1 MGQYVCEYE
10 LTDSIFMNAK
20 HDRKKVLR
28 TMRLSRPGRW
38 IRLVFPPLLLAV
50 ALLATTTSAS
60 AHPLG
65 NFTVNRY
72 SRLELQ
78 PGRVLVRYVLDMA
91 EIPAFQERDRI
102 DADHDGTVSP
112 AEHEQY
118 LAKELAM
125 ITGNLHLVV
134 DGEPLRL
141 EPREQLLEFPPGQ
154 GGLATLRLSA
164 RFVASLPSRQSP
176 WQASYRDDNYAGRL
190 GWQEIVVQAASGIA
204 LLESTAPVED
214 RSREL
219 RAYPEDMLQSPPAIS
234 NVDFRFQ
241 AGAAANTGT
250 PAVATLE
257 SSAAPAQDR
266 FAALI
271 AVPMAGPQALLLTLL
286 LAFGLGAMHALAP
299 GHGKTVVAA
308 YLVGSRGTA
317 RHALFLGLTTTIT
330 HTAGVFA
337 LGLITLFVSRYILP
351 EQLYPWLGVTSG
363 LIVVAIGFS
372 LFRGRLRKLAAEHA
386 VHHTHAHHHHDH
398 DHGHSHTDHDHSHD
412 HGHSHA
418 DHDHSHLHSHDGGP
432 AHSHMPPGADGAPI
446 TWRSLLALGV
456 SGGLIPC
463 PSALVVLLSAIAL
476 QRVAFGML
484 LIVAFSLGLASV
496 LTLIGVLLV
505 HAGRLFERLPV
516 RGRLFQIMPVASA
529 LLVTLAGLAI
539 TWRALLETGLI

>member
-1 MGQYVCEYE
+1 MRQ
-10 LTDSIFMNAK
+10 
-20 HDRKKVLR
+20 VL
-28 TMRLSRPGRW
+28 
-38 IRLVFPPLLLAV
+38 PPLLLAV
-50 ALLATTTSAS
+50 ALLATATSAS

-78 PGRVLVRYVLDMA
+78 PRSVLVRYVLDMA
-91 EIPAFQERDRI
+91 EIPAFQEREQI
-102 DADHDGTVSP
+102 DADHDGTISRD
-112 AEHEQY
+112 EHEQY
-118 LAKELAM
+118 LTKELEG

-164 RFVASLPSRQSP
+164 RFVAALPSRHRP
-176 WQASYRDDNYAGRL
+176 RQASYRDDNYTDRL
-190 GWQEIVVQAASGIA
+190 GWQEIVVHAAGGIS

-214 RSREL
+214 RSQEL
-219 RAYPEDMLQSPPAIS
+219 RAYPEDMLQSPPAIRS
-234 NVDFRFQ
+234 VEFRFR
-241 AGAAANTGT
+241 AGAAAGAGT
-250 PAVATLE
+250 PAVVTLE
-257 SSAAPAQDR
+257 ARAAPAQDR

-271 AVPMAGPQALLLTLL
+271 VVPMAGPQALLLTLL

-337 LGLITLFVSRYILP
+337 LGLVTLFVSRYILP

-372 LFRGRLRKLAAEHA
+372 LFRGRVRKLAGHHA
-386 VHHTHAHHHHDH
+386 ADHTHTHHHHDH
-398 DHGHSHTDHDHSHD
+398 DHGHSHADHDHSHD

-418 DHDHSHLHSHDGGP
+418 DHDHSHDHGHLHSHDGGP

-505 HAGRLFERLPV
+505 HAGRLFERLPI

>member
-1 MGQYVCEYE
+1 
-10 LTDSIFMNAK
+10 
-20 HDRKKVLR
+20 
-28 TMRLSRPGRW
+28 MRATSLSRRSRW
-38 IRLVFPPLLLAV
+38 TRLVFPPLLLAV
-50 ALLATTTSAS
+50 ALLATATPAS

-78 PGRVLVRYVLDMA
+78 PGSVLVRYVLDMA
-91 EIPAFQERDRI
+91 EIPAFQEREQI
-102 DADHDGTVSP
+102 DADHDGTITSV
-112 AEHEQY
+112 EHEQY
-118 LAKELAM
+118 LTSKLEG
-125 ITGNLHLVV
+125 ITANLHLVV

-190 GWQEIVVQAASGIA
+190 GWQEIVVRPAGGMS

-241 AGAAANTGT
+241 GGAAINAGI

-308 YLVGSRGTA
+308 YLVGSRGTT

-372 LFRGRLRKLAAEHA
+372 LFRGRLRKLAAKHA
-386 VHHTHAHHHHDH
+386 ADHTHAHHHHDH
-398 DHGHSHTDHDHSHD
+398 DHGHSHADHDHSHD

-418 DHDHSHLHSHDGGP
+418 DHDHSHDHGHSHADHDHGHLHSHDGGP

-505 HAGRLFERLPV
+505 HAGRLFERLPI

>member
-1 MGQYVCEYE
+1 M
-10 LTDSIFMNAK
+10 
-20 HDRKKVLR
+20 
-28 TMRLSRPGRW
+28 
-38 IRLVFPPLLLAV
+38 RLVFAPLLLAV
-50 ALLATTTSAS
+50 ALLATATSVS

-78 PGRVLVRYVLDMA
+78 PGSVLVRYVLDMA
-91 EIPAFQERDRI
+91 EIPAFQEREQI
-102 DADHDGTVSP
+102 DADHDGTITRV
-112 AEHEQY
+112 EHEQY
-118 LAKELAM
+118 LTSKLED

-164 RFVASLPSRQSP
+164 RFVASLPSRQTP
-176 WQASYRDDNYAGRL
+176 WQASYRDDNFAGRL
-190 GWQEIVVQAASGIA
+190 GWQEIVVRAAGGMS

-214 RSREL
+214 RSGEL
-219 RAYPEDMLQSPPAIS
+219 QAYPEDMLQSPPAIS
-234 NVDFRFQ
+234 NVDFRFE

-271 AVPMAGPQALLLTLL
+271 AVPMAGPQALILTLL
-286 LAFGLGAMHALAP
+286 LAFGLGAIHALAP

-372 LFRGRLRKLAAEHA
+372 LFRGRLGKLAAKHA
-386 VHHTHAHHHHDH
+386 ADHTHAHHHHDH

-418 DHDHSHLHSHDGGP
+418 DHDHSHDHGHAHADHDHGHLHSHDGGP

-446 TWRSLLALGV
+446 TWRSLVALGV

-505 HAGRLFERLPV
+505 HAGRLFERLPI